1 MLVIFDT
8 QYRPTYAKEKPQSIV
23 RLCWAMNDMRVSVR
37 SQEHSVQMDCVEPQ
51 QHLLGIVLAFTGNY
65 AFVVG
70 LPVLHFPV

>member
-8 QYRPTYAKEKPQSIV
+8 RRQRKKAQSIV
-23 RLCWAMNDMRVSVR
+23 SLCWAMNDMRVSVR